1 MTGTAASA
9 ALRQRISDVLM
20 SDSCQRI
27 DFRWGPY
34 HVDGWAYT
42 AVALS
47 LIGAH
52 HSLRVSVRHLPAA
65 AEAQYDP
72 DINTI
77 IVPNANY
84 AAPIVAGVANP
95 DLAFQRVTIVHEC
108 THAIVDQIRRAP
120 RVLYRSNEVLAQVG
134 GALFNVYEGTPFV
147 PTTGD
152 IFDLARTIA
161 NNIKNT
167 PGAVIGTAADVQA
180 LENSITQNPA
190 YTFLQ
195 SRPRTMVRNSG
206 LPL

>member
-95 DLAFQRVTIVHEC
+95 DLAFQRVTH
-108 THAIVDQIRRAP
+108 RA
-120 RVLYRSNEVLAQVG
+120 
-134 GALFNVYEGTPFV
+134 
-147 PTTGD
+147 
-152 IFDLARTIA
+152 
-161 NNIKNT
+161 
-167 PGAVIGTAADVQA
+167 
-180 LENSITQNPA
+180 
-190 YTFLQ
+190 
-195 SRPRTMVRNSG
+195 
-206 LPL
+206 